1 MEKSSSKVTV
11 VSIILALV
19 CVGILG
25 GIVYFKLHKKE
36 EVKEPVTNEKENEP
50 INEPENNEQEEEPE
64 DNYESIAKEL
74 YAIIGYN
81 PEFRDTEIVKF
92 ETLSENVRDS
102 IVLNNL
108 SDTCEET
115 KTVDKAIFD
124 AKYKE
129 IFNQEKTTA
138 DGICTVSG
146 TNYECKRYC
155 NEFGEKIFSK
165 YEKYELNEDTIIIYE
180 NAGHLDYM
188 DDGKVYLKEKPLDT
202 TAIASFDTIDDLKD
216 STVEY
221 KLPEYKHTFAKVDE
235 KYYWVSSESVK
246 Q

>member
-11 VSIILALV
+11 VSILLALI
-19 CVGILG
+19 CLGILG

-50 INEPENNEQEEEPE
+50 VNEPVINEPEEEPT
-64 DNYESIAKEL
+64 DNYENLAKEL

-81 PEFRDTEIVKF
+81 PEFRDNEKVTF
-92 ETLSENVRDS
+92 ETLSENVRDN
-102 IVLNNL
+102 IILNTL

-115 KTVDKAIFD
+115 KTYDKAIFD

-129 IFNQEKTTA
+129 VFNQEKLNT
-138 DGICTVSG
+138 DGICTVEG

-155 NEFGEKIFSK
+155 NEFGEKIFGK
-165 YEKYELNEDTIIIYE
+165 YEKYELVEDSIIIYE
-180 NAGHLDYM
+180 SAGHLDYA
-188 DDGKVYLKEKPLDT
+188 DDGKVYLKEKALDS

-221 KLPEYKHTFAKVDE
+221 KLPQYKHTFAKNGE